1 VERELISKKELLE
14 ITGISYGQLYR
25 WKRKRLIPEE
35 WFIRKSTF
43 TGQETFF
50 PKELILGR
58 IDQIVNKKDDLSLD
72 ELAEKLSQSP
82 LLPDMHATA
91 GELLDRNIVSKV
103 VLDRYGITPA
113 GERGA
118 VYSFPEL
125 FPLYV
130 IDQLL
135 AAGEISLE
143 EGGLLVETLNEQWP
157 KLECK
162 PCDLLFFRKMGL
174 SSCVIVSVP
183 AELHF
188 DKGVKVVARL
198 SLLDLTEQVKG
209 KLI

>member
-1 VERELISKKELLE
+1 MERELISKKELLE
-14 ITGISYGQLYR
+14 LTGISYGQLYR

-58 IDQIVNKKDDLSLD
+58 IDQIINKKDDLSLD

-82 LLPDMHATA
+82 LVPDMHATA
-91 GELLDRNIVSKV
+91 GELLERNIVSKV
-103 VLDRYGITPA
+103 VLDRYGITH
-113 GERGA
+113 GSERGA
-118 VYSFPEL
+118 VYSFPEF
-125 FPLYV
+125 FPLFV

-143 EGGLLVETLNEQWP
+143 EGGLLVETLNEQWQ
-157 KLECK
+157 KLEGK

-174 SSCVIVSVP
+174 STCVIVSVP

>member
-1 VERELISKKELLE
+1 MERELISKKELLE
-14 ITGISYGQLYR
+14 LTGISYGQLYR

-58 IDQIVNKKDDLSLD
+58 IDQIINKKDDLSLD

-82 LLPDMHATA
+82 MLPDMHATA
-91 GELLDRNIVSKV
+91 GELLERNIVSKV
-103 VLDRYGITPA
+103 VLDRYGITPV

-118 VYSFPEL
+118 VYSFPEF
-125 FPLYV
+125 FPLFV

-143 EGGLLVETLNEQWP
+143 EGGLLVETLNEQWS
-157 KLECK
+157 KLEGK

-183 AELHF
+183 TELHF

>member
-1 VERELISKKELLE
+1 MERELISKKELLE
-14 ITGISYGQLYR
+14 LTGISYGQLYR

-58 IDQIVNKKDDLSLD
+58 IDQIINKKDDLSLD

-103 VLDRYGITPA
+103 VLDCYGITP
-113 GERGA
+113 GSERGA
-118 VYSFPEL
+118 VYSFPEF
-125 FPLYV
+125 FPLFV

-157 KLECK
+157 KLEGK

>member
-58 IDQIVNKKDDLSLD
+58 IDQIINKKDDLSLD

-91 GELLDRNIVSKV
+91 GELLERNIVSKV
-103 VLDRYGITPA
+103 VLDRYGITPV
-113 GERGA
+113 GDRGA
-118 VYSFPEL
+118 VYSFPEF
-125 FPLYV
+125 FPLFV

-143 EGGLLVETLNEQWP
+143 EGGLLAETLNEQWP
-157 KLECK
+157 KLEGK

-183 AELHF
+183 TELHF

>member
-1 VERELISKKELLE
+1 MERELISKKELLE
-14 ITGISYGQLYR
+14 LTGISYGQLYR

-58 IDQIVNKKDDLSLD
+58 IDQIINKKDDLSLD

-91 GELLDRNIVSKV
+91 GELLERNIVSKV
-103 VLDRYGITPA
+103 VLDRYGITH
-113 GERGA
+113 GSERGA
-118 VYSFPEL
+118 VYSFPEF
-125 FPLYV
+125 FPLFV

-143 EGGLLVETLNEQWP
+143 EGGLLVETLNEQWQ
-157 KLECK
+157 KLEGK

-174 SSCVIVSVP
+174 STCVIVSVP

>member
-1 VERELISKKELLE
+1 MERELISKKELLE

-58 IDQIVNKKDDLSLD
+58 IDQIINKKDDLSLD

-91 GELLDRNIVSKV
+91 GELLERNIVSKV
-103 VLDRYGITPA
+103 VLDRYGITPV

-118 VYSFPEL
+118 VYSFPEF
-125 FPLYV
+125 FPLFV

-143 EGGLLVETLNEQWP
+143 EGGLLAETLNEQWP
-157 KLECK
+157 KLEGK

-183 AELHF
+183 TELHF